1 MNWIE
6 GTDMRNMI
14 KRTLAIV
21 GVAVLAATTYAAV
34 PNQINYQGRLTDNT
48 PAQAPIDATVTMG
61 FSIWDSATGGT
72 SLWNETQSVSV
83 ANGLFNVLLGS
94 STPIPSTVFTSGA
107 TRYLEISVSGETLSP
122 RQQIAAAPFASSAAS
137 ADDAGTLGGVGAA
150 GYQQRV
156 ASPCPAGY
164 AINSI
169 AADGTATCVQG
180 PQGPPGPPGPPGPG
194 LGTGSISG
202 TVNVCGP
209 PTAGVVAY
217 VPGQSFVA
225 YTAPDGSYLLGNLPA
240 GTYDVQIGT
249 LGTSNSKLLSGLVV
263 ANGQTTAAGTTNV
276 PDVANDPNNCGAC
289 GVVCSPNH
297 ANPACA
303 SGSCSAGTCQA
314 GFANCDGN
322 MKTNGCEVD
331 ITTTTNCGG
340 CGVVCQGNQN
350 MFPACVAGSCSGT
363 CASGYGDCNN
373 NKQLDGCETN
383 IRTSPTNCGACGND
397 CAQLHFTNCNGGV
410 CGGSCTTGWA
420 DCDNNTANGCER
432 DVSSD
437 PNNCGGCGTYCSPNH
452 ITRVCAS
459 SSCQAGTCDAGWGDC
474 NNDKFLDG
482 CEVNL
487 NTSAANCGSC
497 GYACGGST
505 PNCSGGVCVP

>member
-169 AADGTATCVQG
+169 AADGRRRRLRARAILRCLHRPRWVVSPRQPARG
-180 PQGPPGPPGPPGPG
+180 NLRRPDRDVGYLQLEVVERSRRRERPDDRCWYDERSRRGERPQQLWRLRGRLLSESCEPRVRFR
-194 LGTGSISG
+194 L
-202 TVNVCGP
+202 
-209 PTAGVVAY
+209 
-217 VPGQSFVA
+217 
-225 YTAPDGSYLLGNLPA
+225 LLGW
-240 GTYDVQIGT
+240 
-249 LGTSNSKLLSGLVV
+249 
-263 ANGQTTAAGTTNV
+263 NV
-276 PDVANDPNNCGAC
+276 P
-289 GVVCSPNH
+289 
-297 ANPACA
+297 
-303 SGSCSAGTCQA
+303 SG
-314 GFANCDGN
+314 
-322 MKTNGCEVD
+322 
-331 ITTTTNCGG
+331 IR
-340 CGVVCQGNQN
+340 
-350 MFPACVAGSCSGT
+350 
-363 CASGYGDCNN
+363 
-373 NKQLDGCETN
+373 QL
-383 IRTSPTNCGACGND
+383 
-397 CAQLHFTNCNGGV
+397 
-410 CGGSCTTGWA
+410 
-420 DCDNNTANGCER
+420 
-432 DVSSD
+432 
-437 PNNCGGCGTYCSPNH
+437 
-452 ITRVCAS
+452 
-459 SSCQAGTCDAGWGDC
+459 
-474 NNDKFLDG
+474 
-482 CEVNL
+482 
-487 NTSAANCGSC
+487 
-497 GYACGGST
+497 
-505 PNCSGGVCVP
+505 